1 MKKYFDNII
10 KVIKAF
16 LIEVGEISYFAK
28 RFFKE
33 FLFPP
38 YEFKEILKQCYYIGN
53 HSLFWLE
60 SLVLLLDWFLHYN
73 QDLLYNNLVR

>member
-1 MKKYFDNII
+1 MKKYFYNII

-53 HSLFWLE
+53 RSLF
-60 SLVLLLDWFLHYN
+60 LVGVTGFIIG
-73 QDLLYNNLVR
+73 LVFTLQSRPTLQ

>member
-38 YEFKEILKQCYYIGN
+38 YEFKEILKQC
-53 HSLFWLE
+53 
-60 SLVLLLDWFLHYN
+60 
-73 QDLLYNNLVR
+73 